1 MSYSRCIVAGNSA
14 NNARSRQWSDEA
26 RGWIASKLDA
36 SCGRQ
41 SRGVQRRNGTILG
54 ASEVYA
60 GKELGI
66 GGDCVSGM
74 KLLARGLELGALGWN
89 YYCKC

>member
-14 NNARSRQWSDEA
+14 NNARSRQWSDGA
-26 RGWIASKLDA
+26 RGWIPSKLDA

-41 SRGVQRRNGTILG
+41 SRGQRRNATILG
-54 ASEVYA
+54 ASEVCA

-74 KLLARGLELGALGWN
+74 KLLARGLELVALGG
-89 YYCKC
+89 